1 MSLPHALLTAL
12 IDRPDSG
19 SELAS
24 RFDRS
29 LGYFWA
35 ATHQQIYRELAR
47 MEEAGWVASLPEQ
60 AGRGRKRAYR
70 VTRRG
75 RAELVRWID
84 EPLAPRPL
92 REELMVRLRA
102 EGAVGPTGGALTG
115 HIRAWL
121 AQHEATQAL
130 YDQSE
135 ARGYTVNFLTG
146 AKNSKAFDGGGL
158 PPSPVAGI
166 VNIELE
172 DGTEV
177 QQPFVIGTPDGQGA
191 DGSSALGVA
200 RPIIPIPTT
209 KRRTYWCQVKD
220 R

>member
-130 YDQSE
+130 YDQIE
-135 ARGYTVNFLTG
+135 ARDFQHAQPTREQRLQHLVLR
-146 AKNSKAFDGGGL
+146 
-158 PPSPVAGI
+158 AGQRYEAI
-166 VNIELE
+166 WIELARE
-172 DGTEV
+172 MLEV
-177 QQPFVIGTPDGQGA
+177 LDADTPA
-191 DGSSALGVA
+191 TPPAPPAPKA
-200 RPIIPIPTT
+200 RRP
-209 KRRTYWCQVKD
+209 RAR
-220 R
+220 

>member
-130 YDQSE
+130 YDQIE
-135 ARGYTVNFLTG
+135 ARDFQH
-146 AKNSKAFDGGGL
+146 A
-158 PPSPVAGI
+158 
-166 VNIELE
+166 
-172 DGTEV
+172 
-177 QQPFVIGTPDGQGA
+177 QPTREQRLQHLVLRA
-191 DGSSALGVA
+191 
-200 RPIIPIPTT
+200 
-209 KRRTYWCQVKD
+209 CQ

>member
-102 EGAVGPTGGALTG
+102 EGAVGPTGG
-115 HIRAWL
+115 
-121 AQHEATQAL
+121 
-130 YDQSE
+130 
-135 ARGYTVNFLTG
+135 
-146 AKNSKAFDGGGL
+146 
-158 PPSPVAGI
+158 
-166 VNIELE
+166 
-172 DGTEV
+172 
-177 QQPFVIGTPDGQGA
+177 
-191 DGSSALGVA
+191 
-200 RPIIPIPTT
+200 
-209 KRRTYWCQVKD
+209 
-220 R
+220 

>member
-29 LGYFWA
+29 LGHFWA

-47 MEEAGWVASLPEQ
+47 MEEAGWVAPLPEQ
-60 AGRGRKRAYR
+60 GGRGRKRAYR

-75 RAELVRWID
+75 RTELVRWIG

-102 EGAVGPTGGALTG
+102 EGAVGPTGGALAE

-130 YDQSE
+130 YDQIE
-135 ARGYTVNFLTG
+135 ARDFQHAQPTREQRLQHLVLR
-146 AKNSKAFDGGGL
+146 
-158 PPSPVAGI
+158 AGQRYEAMW
-166 VNIELE
+166 IELARE
-172 DGTEV
+172 MLEV
-177 QQPFVIGTPDGQGA
+177 LETD
-191 DGSSALGVA
+191 
-200 RPIIPIPTT
+200 RPCDSDEKPI
-209 KRRTYWCQVKD
+209 KRRTSKRKPLQE
-220 R
+220 